1 MSVGHVRRIPE
12 LYIRL
17 PVLQHLI
24 SLFALADVCVRSK
37 RMLFPFNLLSKN
49 FIQVSGARLKIQLG
63 RWLRSG
69 EVETYLGDG
78 NVRRKYLCVGKQK
91 IGNYRSNTSK
101 GFYRIYGKI
110 VTKLPPGSRT

>member
-1 MSVGHVRRIPE
+1 
-12 LYIRL
+12 
-17 PVLQHLI
+17 
-24 SLFALADVCVRSK
+24 
-37 RMLFPFNLLSKN
+37 MLFLFNLLSKN

-63 RWLRSG
+63 RWGLRSG
-69 EVETYLGDG
+69 EGDTYLGDG

-101 GFYRIYGKI
+101 GFCRIYGEI